1 VARVAAAAVVR
12 PDRRPLG
19 EGINPATAEA
29 AAVEVGTDREGT
41 PREAVAP
48 AAVGAMATPAAT
60 KEVATTAGAT
70 MMAMGAAAAVTG
82 RDTATIE
89 ALSHSDSA

>member
-1 VARVAAAAVVR
+1 MAEAGTAVVR

-29 AAVEVGTDREGT
+29 AAVEVGTDRE
-41 PREAVAP
+41 AVAP
-48 AAVGAMATPAAT
+48 AAVGAMAAPAAT
-60 KEVATTAGAT
+60 TEVATTAGAT